1 MKSNIIEATFLGLAV
16 GDALGVPVEFRSRK
30 ELQANPVKDM
40 REYGTHNQPKGT
52 WSDDS
57 SLTFCLAESLCKELE
72 INLIDISKNFINWL
86 DYGFWTPHGKVFDI
100 GIQTRQSIYQLAKI
114 INSKEYSDLE
124 LLKYSND
131 EYTNG
136 NGSLMRIIP
145 LLFHIKDFEIN
156 KQFETIWFVS
166 SLTHPHIRSAI
177 ACFIYL
183 QFAKNII
190 EGNTLIGAYRKMQKK
205 VNTFFDEKELS
216 SYEKQHFSRVL
227 NNNIT
232 TLREN
237 EIKSG
242 GYVIDTLEA
251 SLWCLMTSSGY
262 KETVLKAVNL
272 GDDTDTTAT
281 VAGAIAGLYYGMEAI
296 PKEWVEV
303 LARKNDI
310 ISLSKKF
317 AKKYGYEKQ

>member
-57 SLTFCLAESLCKELE
+57 SLTFCLAESLCKGY
-72 INLIDISKNFINWL
+72 NTNDIAKKFAQWHSATLWNP
-86 DYGFWTPHGKVFDI
+86 YGKVFDI
-100 GIQTRQSIYQLAKI
+100 GNATNRAIYSLKKGTPATLAGGT
-114 INSKEYSDLE
+114 SEYD
-124 LLKYSND
+124 
-131 EYTNG
+131 NG
-136 NGSLMRIIP
+136 NGSLMRISP
-145 LLFHIKDFEIN
+145 LAFYIKEYPIERRFDIVKE
-156 KQFETIWFVS
+156 VS
-166 SLTHPHIRSAI
+166 SITHGHIRAI
-177 ACFIYL
+177 ICCFIYIEFIFEL
-183 QFAKNII
+183 LKNSDK
-190 EGNTLIGAYRKMQKK
+190 ENAYKETQLK
-205 VNTFFDEKELS
+205 VNQFLNENPICSNKELNVFHRILKGSIHELEEYQIS
-216 SYEKQHFSRVL
+216 SS
-227 NNNIT
+227 
-232 TLREN
+232 
-237 EIKSG
+237 

-251 SLWCLMTSSGY
+251 SLWCLLTSSSY